1 MYSGA
6 TAILHSCILF
16 FVLSI
21 IGWSRETRC
30 CYDSKFESKAIMP
43 EDACDKHQA
52 PSPATTSQRGATE
65 EATSQAGPTK
75 ADSPDHLVPTSVVA
89 GAQLKPG
96 AADSSKTTMPE
107 DACDTHQASPA
118 TLEEAT
124 SQSRSTKANPLNDL
138 VSQNTVIGF
147 LPKLGTADSS
157 KSMTPEDA
165 YNKPQASPA
174 ATSQAGSTKAT
185 SFDHLVP
192 QNTAVG
198 DVPKLGA
205 ADSPEAT
212 MPEDA
217 CDKKQ
222 APPAITSQR
231 GTIKAATSQRESIK
245 ATPVDRL
252 VPRSAAAVAVAATT
266 LNFDDLVIGSTLLTP
281 EDRGWVPDSLFIAIS
296 QLEVCHFMDSDFDS
310 VGRFRPR
317 DAGFCGLRCR
327 HCQGHRN
334 AGRYFP
340 TSLVDLTH
348 GSSRRI
354 LFHVEHCS
362 KCPEPIRKAFVACQQ
377 QETVDRA
384 QWRATPERERR
395 GYTAER
401 LRRQRC
407 FYQRLWMRLHGEQEA
422 LEEMVREPTELG
434 VSTEPAVNVSS
445 PPPDSTDDAQKPSP
459 ASVGPKKNGRRPSQA
474 LSTAELIDMESIPS
488 KFRRVSASGD
498 EQFNVPM
505 IACCPC
511 KKRRLSATPGSCQNV
526 AELACQVVG
535 TQPRRPSTTTTRIS
549 QPQPSSLIPEHACVS
564 PTQPRRPPATR
575 QQILQPQPSSLIPER
590 VCGSPAEPRRPSS
603 TSQQIFQPLP
613 SSLLPEHDEAED
625 DISDVPMPE
634 NVPSAAV
641 ATDFTQ
647 VTDVVD
653 LVRGS
658 AFVFPEDRGLV
669 PDSQFIAFGQLE
681 KCHVTPADCFG
692 RYKPTRVV
700 GYAGLQC
707 QHCHGRRNSGRFFP
721 PALYD
726 FTHFTSRRILL
737 HAEHCLAAPAIVRDT
752 YLACKA
758 GEEEEE
764 ERRYAL
770 TERVRRQRSGDRLR
784 RQKQFFTQLWQRLHG
799 AEGVS
804 IKPAAPRRRSAEW
817 HQQQQPTSGP
827 TSTTTNEKAENLES
841 CNRNG
846 QNLQTRPDAGAT
858 PRASTP
864 IENAEKA
871 TLSAPI
877 AETAL
882 NLGPP
887 PDLGRAVTTLLV
899 NVLVES
905 AENLEIPS
913 LVGPTSTTFANAPVE
928 NVQVSETLGDK
939 DPTLTTL
946 VSNTP
951 IENTQSLVSQP
962 TTQVAPCVAVTA
974 PSPPLSAPID
984 NVPRLDSDPAEE
996 EPSHLVQVAT
1006 TPDAVGS
1013 QLQEVGAGMLQ
1024 QPNHVLGPLHFGQ
1037 TFVPNFVQQSI
1048 PGPAVAYLV
1057 CPDPSM
1063 VVNATTWQLPS
1074 LAPAAN
1080 GTCVYVLAPI
1090 SVVPNVVGGFVPAP
1104 GVAMSQTIPVA
1115 PTSSTPSMPE
1125 NGEYQPGS
1133 IDPSVYYNGNST
1145 PAIVQSQAVH
1155 PNDAAN
1161 TNDHS
1166 HQNSQRVEQA
1176 SYMVQCLPP
1185 MPIHREHQQGNGFI
1199 DPSVYYNDSTPATAQ
1214 SQEVQTNDTA
1224 PRYATADDHQ
1234 PPEQVEH
1241 PRQPVLYQQ
1250 CLPPRPLNRE
1260 HQPGAID
1267 PSVCYNNSKPV
1278 TEQSPAF
1285 PAADATPRYT
1295 NTDSHS
1301 HQNSG
1306 QVEQPPHMVLHH
1318 QDAFDGNQHAS
1329 SAVSPTGASCSYS
1342 SPRGSM
1348 SASQEAVAVAPFPET
1363 PQLPQ
1368 YQPQPLPPAQ
1378 QYGFA
1383 SSPQTSY
1390 PTGTTLPFTVYCDY
1404 PEQQWVISPPNAY
1417 ILVAQQPNGLAMLS
1431 GGEQG
1436 VTASAP
1442 RPIYVQQLQPLSQ
1455 GFLSGAALPPAS
1467 SQGNVVC
1474 VNGLAQSSWFF
1485 LRHLVGDVAQY
1496 KKFLAG
1502 KTSHIEVSRASR
1514 YFHGINAVM
1523 LLPGKRINGRL
1534 KISSLETYFD
1544 MIA

>member
-1 MYSGA
+1 
-6 TAILHSCILF
+6 
-16 FVLSI
+16 VLSI

-30 CYDSKFESKAIMP
+30 CFDSKFESKAIMP

-52 PSPATTSQRGATE
+52 PSPATTPQHGTME
-65 EATSQAGPTK
+65 EATSQAGSTK
-75 ADSPDHLVPTSVVA
+75 ANSPDDLVPTSVVA

-107 DACDTHQASPA
+107 DACDAHQASPA
-118 TLEEAT
+118 TLEEDT
-124 SQSRSTKANPLNDL
+124 SQSRSTKANPLDDL
-138 VSQNTVIGF
+138 VSQNTAMGF
-147 LPKLGTADSS
+147 LPKLGAADSS

-165 YNKPQASPA
+165 CNKPQASPA
-174 ATSQAGSTKAT
+174 ATCQAGSTKAK
-185 SFDHLVP
+185 SLDHLVL
-192 QNTAVG
+192 QNTSVG
-198 DVPKLGA
+198 AVPKLGA
-205 ADSPEAT
+205 SDSSKAT

-222 APPAITSQR
+222 APLATTSQR

-245 ATPVDRL
+245 ATPVDPL
-252 VPRSAAAVAVAATT
+252 VPRSAAVVAVAATT

-281 EDRGWVPDSLFIAIS
+281 EDRGWVPDSIFIAIS
-296 QLEVCHFMDSDFDS
+296 QLEVCHFMDSGFDS

-434 VSTEPAVNVSS
+434 VSTEPVDNVSS
-445 PPPDSTDDAQKPSP
+445 SPPDSTDDAQKPSP

-474 LSTAELIDMESIPS
+474 LSTTESIDMECVPT

-498 EQFNVPM
+498 EQFNIPM

-511 KKRRLSATPGSCQNV
+511 KKRRLSATPGACQNV

-535 TQPRRPSTTTTRIS
+535 GSPAQPLRPLTTTTRIF
-549 QPQPSSLIPEHACVS
+549 QPQPSSLIPEHVCVS
-564 PTQPRRPPATR
+564 PTQPRRPSATR
-575 QQILQPQPSSLIPER
+575 QQIFQPQPSSLIPER
-590 VCGSPAEPRRPSS
+590 VCGSPAETRRPSS

-613 SSLLPEHDEAED
+613 SSLFPEHDEAED
-625 DISDVPMPE
+625 DISDAPMPE

-681 KCHVTPADCFG
+681 KCYVTPADCFG

-737 HAEHCLAAPAIVRDT
+737 HAEHCLAAPAVVRDT

-758 GEEEEE
+758 REEEEE

-817 HQQQQPTSGP
+817 HQQQQQQQQPTSGP
-827 TSTTTNEKAENLES
+827 TSTTTNETAENLEA
-841 CNRNG
+841 CNTNG
-846 QNLQTRPDAGAT
+846 QNLQTRPDAGPT

-864 IENAEKA
+864 IENAEKS
-871 TLSAPI
+871 TLSVPLT
-877 AETAL
+877 ETTL

-887 PDLGRAVTTLLV
+887 PDLGRAVTTPLV
-899 NVLVES
+899 NALVES
-905 AENLEIPS
+905 AENLETPS
-913 LVGPTSTTFANAPVE
+913 LVGPTSTTTANAPVE
-928 NVQVSETLGDK
+928 NVQVPETLRDK
-939 DPTLTTL
+939 APTLTTL
-946 VSNTP
+946 VANTP

-962 TTQVAPCVAVTA
+962 TPQLAPCVAVTT

-984 NVPRLDSDPAEE
+984 NARRLGSDPVEE

-1024 QPNHVLGPLHFGQ
+1024 QPNHALGPLHFGQ

-1057 CPDPSM
+1057 CPDPS
-1063 VVNATTWQLPS
+1063 VAVNATTWQLPS

-1080 GTCVYVLAPI
+1080 GACIYVLAPV
-1090 SVVPNVVGGFVPAP
+1090 SVVPNVVGGFVSAP

-1115 PTSSTPSMPE
+1115 PTSSSPSTPE
-1125 NGEYQPGS
+1125 NSEYQPGS
-1133 IDPSVYYNGNST
+1133 IDPSVYYNDDSNDT
-1145 PAIVQSQAVH
+1145 PAIVQSQAAH
-1155 PNDAAN
+1155 PNDATPPYAI
-1161 TNDHS
+1161 TNEHS
-1166 HQNSQRVEQA
+1166 HQNSQLVEQA
-1176 SYMVQCLPP
+1176 SYIVQCLPP
-1185 MPIHREHQQGNGFI
+1185 MPVYREHQQSFI
-1199 DPSVYYNDSTPATAQ
+1199 DRSVYYNDSTPATPQ
-1214 SQEVQTNDTA
+1214 SQAVQTNDTA
-1224 PRYATADDHQ
+1224 PQYAKAGDHQ
-1234 PPEQVEH
+1234 NPEQVEQ
-1241 PRQPVLYQQ
+1241 PRHPVLHQQ
-1250 CLPPRPLNRE
+1250 CLPPKPLNRE
-1260 HQPGAID
+1260 HQSGAID
-1267 PSVCYNNSKPV
+1267 PSVYYNSSRPATV
-1278 TEQSPAF
+1278 QTPAF

-1295 NTDSHS
+1295 ETENHS
-1301 HQNSG
+1301 HPNSE

-1318 QDAFDGNQHAS
+1318 QNTFDGNQHTS

-1348 SASQEAVAVAPFPET
+1348 SASQEAVDVAPFPEP

-1378 QYGFA
+1378 QYGFS

-1390 PTGTTLPFTVYCDY
+1390 STGATLPFTVYCDY
-1404 PEQQWVISPPNAY
+1404 PQQQWAISPSNAY
-1417 ILVAQQPNGLAMLS
+1417 ILVAQQPNGPATLS

-1436 VTASAP
+1436 VTDSVP

-1455 GFLSGAALPPAS
+1455 GSLGGTGLPPAS

-1474 VNGLAQSSWFF
+1474 VDGSAQS
-1485 LRHLVGDVAQY
+1485 G
-1496 KKFLAG
+1496 
-1502 KTSHIEVSRASR
+1502 
-1514 YFHGINAVM
+1514 
-1523 LLPGKRINGRL
+1523 
-1534 KISSLETYFD
+1534 
-1544 MIA
+1544 